1 MGEGAAVGK
10 RASLTDFA
18 TRKPQPRE
26 EPQEPPVPGAVG
38 QPDTAEKVEERK
50 GQTLRLTPAAWRQLK
65 QLALDREARAH
76 DLLLEAINDLFRKYD
91 KPPIA

>member
-1 MGEGAAVGK
+1 MGEGAAMGK

-18 TRKPQPRE
+18 ARKPQPHE
-26 EPQEPPVPGAVG
+26 EPPEPLTPGAIEQLG
-38 QPDTAEKVEERK
+38 KAEERK

-65 QLALDREARAH
+65 QLALDRETRAH
-76 DLLLEAINDLFRKYD
+76 DLLLEAVNDLFRKHG